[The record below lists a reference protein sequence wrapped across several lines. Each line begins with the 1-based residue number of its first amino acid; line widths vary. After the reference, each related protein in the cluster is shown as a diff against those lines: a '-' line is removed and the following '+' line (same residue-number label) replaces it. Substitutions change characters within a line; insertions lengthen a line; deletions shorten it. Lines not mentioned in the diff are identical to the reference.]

1 VAGGSGT
8 GVKTVGREVVLE
20 RGAGA
25 GSVTREWTSGGS
37 AVLFGASSVDG
48 AAEREKGEERGGG
61 VRRVGGRGAWP
72 RPVGGAPTVSRTWRA
87 LALTGEPL
95 WQ

>member
-1 VAGGSGT
+1 MGAEA
-8 GVKTVGREVVLE
+8 VGREVVLE

-37 AVLFGASSVDG
+37 AVLFGASLVGG
-48 AAEREKGEERGGG
+48 AAEREKGEERGGSG
-61 VRRVGGRGAWP
+61 H
-72 RPVGGAPTVSRTWRA
+72 GGAMRRGVVVGPGPDRRAAHRCSDSGA
-87 LALTGEPL
+87 LALMGGPQ

>member
-1 VAGGSGT
+1 MGAEA
-8 GVKTVGREVVLE
+8 VGREVVLE

-37 AVLFGASSVDG
+37 AVLFGASLVG
-48 AAEREKGEERGGG
+48 GTAEREKGEERGGG
-61 VRRVGGRGAWP
+61 PAMGVPCGVGWSWGLAPTGGRAHRCSDSG
-72 RPVGGAPTVSRTWRA
+72 A
-87 LALTGEPL
+87 LALMGGPQ

>member
-1 VAGGSGT
+1 
-8 GVKTVGREVVLE
+8 VLE

-61 VRRVGGRGAWP
+61 SDAWVVVGPGPDRWAAPRPCPGRGA
-72 RPVGGAPTVSRTWRA
+72 RWR
-87 LALTGEPL
+87 
-95 WQ
+95 